1 MQREID
7 SLKWNE
13 RDLKQQIENLK
24 NEILDLKSSN
34 LAFNGRDEPALKNE
48 KNHNQ

>member
-34 LAFNGRDEPALKNE
+34 LALNGRNEPALKNE
-48 KNHNQ
+48 KGFNQ